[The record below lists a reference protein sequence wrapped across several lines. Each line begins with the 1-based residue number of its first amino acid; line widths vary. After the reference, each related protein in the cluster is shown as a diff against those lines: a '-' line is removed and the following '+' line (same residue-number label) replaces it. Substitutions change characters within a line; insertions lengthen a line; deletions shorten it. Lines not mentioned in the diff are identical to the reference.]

1 MNIRFHLGAVK
12 LKRLLHY
19 IGVLSI
25 PLTDYANI
33 VTVIVLKVV
42 PALMAER
49 RDTTV
54 TDTL

>member
-1 MNIRFHLGAVK
+1 MK